1 MIKPSLTGLLLM
13 GTLLSCAAVNP
24 NKVDDKTITEINQG
38 PTPSEL
44 TKPAP
49 DSNFG
54 QYEAEPQEFLGAPES
69 TTTEEGIPIT
79 VVDPPPGMELE
90 VIESEPTAAVN
101 YPHLTMRNS
110 GQRNRY
116 GNPIYVVAMYDKGRL
131 MGTVNAVT
139 GRAHT
144 QQRNRNVAGTEAP
157 LPNGQYRVA
166 TNWIGGTH
174 PEVGGRFLPIT
185 PLFSTGRTALG
196 FHVDPSYN
204 KDKKEDGTAGCIG
217 LTSVAERDR
226 LFNFVQQ
233 HKPKYLQVA
242 L

>member
-1 MIKPSLTGLLLM
+1 MIKPSLTGLLLLSTM
-13 GTLLSCAAVNP
+13 LSCAAVNP
-24 NKVDDKTITEINQG
+24 NAVTDETITQINQE
-38 PTPSEL
+38 PTIQTP

-54 QYEAEPQEFLGAPES
+54 QYEAEPLETPS
-69 TTTEEGIPIT
+69 NTPTEEGIPLT

-90 VIESEPTAAVN
+90 VIESEPTAVAS
-101 YPHLTMRNS
+101 YPYLTMRNS
-110 GQRNRY
+110 GQLNRY

-131 MGTVNAVT
+131 IGTVKAVT

-204 KDKKEDGTAGCIG
+204 EDKKEDGTAGCIG
-217 LTSVAERDR
+217 LTTVAERDL